1 MNNNQLRKLIIE
13 GIFDLGVS
21 KDDYINAYVNKIN
34 REYKNLLTKASND
47 PNYIQLLAVDIIKK
61 PIGQPNKCET
71 NVFNFIKE
79 NLNNNKTNYHPV
91 GGYLFENKSL
101 FPVEHWWV
109 YDADADKCIEIT
121 SGEGDVR
128 FYAGII
134 NYELHDEI
142 RNATYFHDIDFFKGG
157 NVYYEYFKI

>member
-1 MNNNQLRKLIIE
+1 MNNNIIRNIIVE
-13 GIFDLGVS
+13 SIFDLVS
-21 KDDYINAYVNKIN
+21 KEDYVNAYVNKIN
-34 REYKNLLTKASND
+34 REYKNLLTKAANHPD
-47 PNYIQLLAVDIIKK
+47 YIQLLSVDIIKK
-61 PIGQPNKCET
+61 PVGLPNKCET

-79 NLNNNKTNYHPV
+79 NLNNNKTNYYPV

-109 YDADADKCIEIT
+109 FDSNTNKCIEIT

-134 NYELHDEI
+134 NYNIQDEI
-142 RNATYFHDIDFFKGG
+142 KNATHFYDVEFFKGG
-157 NVYYEYFKI
+157 NVYYQYFK